1 MRRFQYKPVA
11 KGSRKMVLSV
21 IVFIVVLAAFLG
33 GLSSLSDKTLRR
45 QKESLESALM
55 RSITY
60 CYIEEGAYPE
70 SLDYLREHYRFVY
83 DEDLFYVD
91 YHAAGANIL
100 PDFMI
105 MEKRGK

>member
-1 MRRFQYKPVA
+1 MRRFQYKHA
-11 KGSRKMVLSV
+11 AGGSWKMVFSV
-21 IVFIVVLAAFLG
+21 VVFIVVLTAFLS
-33 GLSSLSDKTLRR
+33 GLSSLSDKTLKR
-45 QKESLESALM
+45 QKESLENALM
-55 RSITY
+55 RGITY

-100 PDFMI
+100 PDFTI
-105 MEKRGK
+105 IEKRGK

>member
-1 MRRFQYKPVA
+1 
-11 KGSRKMVLSV
+11 MVFSV
-21 IVFIVVLAAFLG
+21 IVFIAVLSAFMG
-33 GLSSLSDKTLRR
+33 GLSSLSDSTLSR
-45 QKESLESALM
+45 QKESLENALM

-91 YHAAGANIL
+91 YQAVGANIL
-100 PDFMI
+100 PDFTI
-105 MEKRGK
+105 IEKRGK

>member
-11 KGSRKMVLSV
+11 KGSRKMVFSV

-45 QKESLESALM
+45 QK
-55 RSITY
+55 
-60 CYIEEGAYPE
+60 E

>member
-1 MRRFQYKPVA
+1 MRRFQYKPA
-11 KGSRKMVLSV
+11 AGGSRKMVFSIV
-21 IVFIVVLAAFLG
+21 VFIVVLAAFLG
-33 GLSSLSDKTLRR
+33 GISSLSDKTLER
-45 QKESLESALM
+45 QKESLENALM
-55 RSITY
+55 RGITY

-100 PDFMI
+100 PDFTI
-105 MEKRGK
+105 IEKRGK

>member
-1 MRRFQYKPVA
+1 MRRFQYKPA
-11 KGSRKMVLSV
+11 AGGSRKMVFSI
-21 IVFIVVLAAFLG
+21 IVFIAVLSAFMG
-33 GLSSLSDKTLRR
+33 GLSSLSDNTLSR
-45 QKESLESALM
+45 QKESLENALM

-100 PDFMI
+100 PDFTI
-105 MEKRGK
+105 IEKRGK